1 MNSYDKNNKLLHYL
15 NSVQILVNKNN
26 KLPKNYTPNDLELI
40 NAKFTSK
47 EIHLRKEAK
56 IHFELMCKK
65 AKENNLNI
73 IGVSGYRSY
82 EYQDKLYNNYVKE
95 KGYEYAS
102 LCSAK
107 AGCSEHQTGL
117 AIDVSDISLD
127 YDNFDQTKEF
137 TWTLENA
144 HKYGF
149 ILRYPKN
156 KTNITGFKYEP
167 WHYRY
172 IGKKI
177 AKYIYQNNITLEEY
191 KELIK

>member
-1 MNSYDKNNKLLHYL
+1 MNNYDKKVFNNLK
-15 NSVQILVNKNN
+15 SIKILVNKKN
-26 KLPKNYTPNDLELI
+26 KLPKNYIPNDLELV
-40 NAKFTSK
+40 NCKYSSK
-47 EIHLRKEAK
+47 EIYLRKRAK
-56 IHFELMCKK
+56 RYFELMCKK
-65 AKENNLNI
+65 AKKNNLNI

-82 EYQDKLYNNYVKE
+82 EYQDKLYNNYIKE
-95 KGYEYAS
+95 KGYQYAS

-137 TWTLENA
+137 TWTLENS